1 MGTHPIFE
9 SDFDCLTEMLNISVG
24 DVWQLAAEISS
35 NLERLTNEIGLDK
48 VQGVVT
54 PTVRAL
60 ELLEKLAEERSK
72 LIEDKLIA
80 DQVIESMKKSR
91 ETSSESD
98 NSILAEK
105 NGNTPNQNSEKKKDE
120 NKKHDEL
127 QAFLERTIQQKN
139 EENLKLAKTIAE
151 NKVTEGNRA
160 HELQRQRQV
169 MSALERRVTEL
180 SDDLRIKECT
190 INELENDCDTLENE
204 ANRLLTINRELRI
217 KLGSDDVTEEDLSE
231 ITSEFTTEKS
241 FASEITEN
249 LSNATESQT
258 QTQESTP
265 EIERL
270 DENERPGPEG
280 EEKEEIDSLE
290 QRQEDETKPRYT
302 LFELEEVLNEKNK
315 YKERCFVLE
324 EKLRDITGDETIT
337 WQGLSTQDLESVE
350 TSGGGH
356 YRAVQSTT
364 PSTIKIF
371 PGEKG
376 SIRNFM
382 TKFFRSPATN
392 SSANNGKMISPTT
405 PTYVRSDPVDAEII
419 GP

>member
-9 SDFDCLTEMLNISVG
+9 SDFDCLTEIMLNISVG

-91 ETSSESD
+91 ETSLSEKESD
-98 NSILAEK
+98 NSTILAEQ
-105 NGNTPNQNSEKKKDE
+105 NGNTKIDNTE
-120 NKKHDEL
+120 NKKSKNENDQL
-127 QAFLERTIQQKN
+127 QAFLEKTIQQKN

-151 NKVTEGNRA
+151 NKVAEGNRA

-217 KLGSDDVTEEDLSE
+217 KLGTDDVTEEDLSE
-231 ITSEFTTEKS
+231 ITSEFTEKS

-249 LSNATESQT
+249 LISNETQSQ
-258 QTQESTP
+258 
-265 EIERL
+265 
-270 DENERPGPEG
+270 NE
-280 EEKEEIDSLE
+280 
-290 QRQEDETKPRYT
+290 
-302 LFELEEVLNEKNK
+302 
-315 YKERCFVLE
+315 
-324 EKLRDITGDETIT
+324 
-337 WQGLSTQDLESVE
+337 
-350 TSGGGH
+350 
-356 YRAVQSTT
+356 
-364 PSTIKIF
+364 
-371 PGEKG
+371 
-376 SIRNFM
+376 
-382 TKFFRSPATN
+382 
-392 SSANNGKMISPTT
+392 
-405 PTYVRSDPVDAEII
+405 
-419 GP
+419 